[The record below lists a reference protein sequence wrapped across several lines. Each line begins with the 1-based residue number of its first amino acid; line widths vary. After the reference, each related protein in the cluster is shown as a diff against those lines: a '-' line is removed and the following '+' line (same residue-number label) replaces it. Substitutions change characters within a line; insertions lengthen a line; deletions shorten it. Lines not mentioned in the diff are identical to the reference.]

1 MIVDHECMQAIEKA
15 SGLTVIKMM
24 ESAGTAC
31 AAEISA
37 DFPDVKNILILAG
50 KGNNGGD
57 GFVIARLLKDKH
69 VRVYL
74 ADGAPKSKEA
84 ISQYRKLPEDIF
96 IKDKSFSIELKK
108 ADLVID
114 AVYGFSFHGFLDQ
127 EIKKIFKEV
136 NESNKKIVSID
147 INSGCES
154 DSGFCDSDAIR
165 SEITLAL
172 DCWKPFHMLRKNH
185 QRFKEKKLLSL
196 NLPHPDHSN
205 YYEMNEDLFFQ
216 NFPKKEEDAYKGSF
230 GKAELIGG
238 CWGMAGALSL
248 NIIGAMTVGV
258 SYLQV
263 VLPEEIYTIS
273 ASQFIQPVFHP
284 FGHETWHDVISGA
297 MDSVR
302 SVGFGS
308 GCVYM
313 DHKEDILDLILQ
325 ECHCPVVLDA
335 EALRLLKHNTY
346 VLRFIKAPVILT
358 PHIQEFADL
367 VNQPIS
373 AVKDNPLPLAL
384 KFAKDYGVIVVL
396 KSPNTIVVS
405 PSGDIYINQS
415 GNQGLAQAG
424 SGDLL
429 TGIMTGLLSMT
440 RDVFTA
446 VCMAVWLHG
455 YLADLGVQHHSRANL
470 KLSSY
475 PEIMDELF
483 MKHGF

>member
-1 MIVDHECMQAIEKA
+1 
-15 SGLTVIKMM
+15 
-24 ESAGTAC
+24 
-31 AAEISA
+31 
-37 DFPDVKNILILAG
+37 
-50 KGNNGGD
+50 
-57 GFVIARLLKDKH
+57 
-69 VRVYL
+69 
-74 ADGAPKSKEA
+74 KEA
-84 ISQYRKLPEDIF
+84 EAK
-96 IKDKSFSIELKK
+96 
-108 ADLVID
+108 
-114 AVYGFSFHGFLDQ
+114 
-127 EIKKIFKEV
+127 FKEV
-136 NESNKKIVSID
+136 NEAGINTVSID

-154 DSGFCDSDAIR
+154 DSGFCDSDALR
-165 SEITLAL
+165 SDITLAL

-185 QRFKEKKLLSL
+185 QRFKQAKLLSL
-196 NLPHPDHSN
+196 NLPHPEHSI
-205 YYEMNEDLFFQ
+205 YQEMNEDLFFE
-216 NFPKKEEDAYKGSF
+216 NFPRKEENAYKGTF

-263 VLPEEIYTIS
+263 VLPEEIYPIS
-273 ASQFIQPVFHP
+273 GSQFIQPVFHP
-284 FGHETWHDVISGA
+284 FGHETWHEVISGA

-308 GCVYM
+308 GCVFM

-346 VLRFIKAPVILT
+346 VLKFIKAPVILT

-373 AVKDNPLPLAL
+373 AVKDSPLPLAL
-384 KFAKDYGVIVVL
+384 KFAKTYGVIVVL

-405 PSGDIYINQS
+405 PSGDIYINQT
-415 GNQGLAQAG
+415 GNQALAQAG

-455 YLADLGVQHHSRANL
+455 HLADLGIQHHSHANF
-470 KLSSY
+470 KLSSF
-475 PEIMDELF
+475 PELMDELF